1 MRHAMR
7 HIVCGGLF
15 ATAASFA
22 AYGGAQGASAGLQAV
37 VRDSAGVTIV
47 ENEAPAADSRLGW
60 RIGAEPALSIGAVE
74 GDPAYELFRVADAT
88 RLPDGR
94 ILVANTGSGE
104 LRAFDGSGTHLQSW
118 GGEGEGPGEFS
129 RGAPSGVGAWPGDSI
144 AASDRGARRFTVFDA
159 NGELG
164 RTSRLPD
171 PYQSL
176 AGVLPDGKLVVV
188 SSSGF
193 RFTGG
198 EFPDGLSRR
207 EVEYAVFEPD
217 GGVHATLGT
226 HPGSEWAASAEDM
239 SVRLHPFGR
248 NPISAVWGDLVVLG
262 TNDRYEFRAH
272 ATDGRL
278 ARIVRLEHEARRPT
292 RADLN
297 AHFARRYENLSGPE
311 RSAALADV
319 ADMPLTDAFPA
330 FTSIRVDE
338 LDHLWVEEYR
348 HAGETRRIWTVF
360 DPAGRVL
367 GRLETPP
374 GLRIFEIGPDYLLG
388 AAYDELQVEYVQL
401 WSLDRSSR

>member
-1 MRHAMR
+1 MRN
-7 HIVCGGLF
+7 IVLGGLF
-15 ATAASFA
+15 AMAASFA
-22 AYGGAQGASAGLQAV
+22 AYGSVQGASAGLQSV

-47 ENEAPAADSRLGW
+47 ENEEPAADTRLGW

-74 GDPAYELFRVADAT
+74 GDPVYELFRVADAT

-94 ILVANTGSGE
+94 LLVANAGSGE
-104 LRAFDGSGTHLQSW
+104 LRAFDASGMHLQSW

-144 AASDRGARRFTVFDA
+144 SASDTGARRFSVFDA
-159 NGELG
+159 HGELG
-164 RTSRLPD
+164 RTSRLPE
-171 PYQSL
+171 PYQRL
-176 AGVLPDGKLVVV
+176 VGVLPDGKLVVV

-207 EVEYAVFEPD
+207 EVEYAVVEPD

-226 HPGSEWAASAEDM
+226 RPGSEWAANAEDA
-239 SVRLHPFGR
+239 SVRPHPFGR
-248 NPISAVWGDLVVLG
+248 DPIYAVWGDLVVMG
-262 TNDRYEFRAH
+262 TNDRYELRAH

-278 ARIVRLEHEARRPT
+278 ARVVRREHEARPPT
-292 RADLN
+292 RADLD
-297 AHFARRYENLSGPE
+297 AYFARRYENLSGPE

-319 ADMPLTDAFPA
+319 ADMSLTDAFPA
-330 FTSIRVDE
+330 FASLRVDE
-338 LDHLWVEEYR
+338 VEHLWVEEYR

-367 GRLETPP
+367 GLLETPP
-374 GLRIFEIGPDYLLG
+374 GLRIFEIGPDYILG
-388 AAYDELQVEYVQL
+388 ATYDELGVEYVQL
-401 WSLDRSSR
+401 WPLDRSSR